1 MISFHKHHGL
11 LILEYQA
18 SGYNDATWID
28 EKFENNESAT
38 IARTFT
44 FSSRKLIEAEQLGN
58 DKDEKVRY
66 FKLGVLENGYYS
78 ISANILNIKH
88 DLKISEKVNVEKST
102 FIVYELGSVFKTI
115 DKYIDE
121 PIVIGGNSENAI
133 PLEDFE
139 SMLKSFPTRTEVHHY
154 VGARVQRLLGDYF
167 GTMQDSELKLK
178 KHLERKKELKTK
190 PKPSL
195 IVEYEVVKFK
205 FYLNQLKDMLKC
217 AESYKEKDWQKKII
231 EIILAIYPKYIS
243 ILENLY
249 VKDFYSSQN
258 KTISRYIDLA
268 LVDVTGNIDIVEI
281 KRPFEDKLLAKGL
294 YRDNYVPHRELS
306 GAIMQAEKYL
316 FHLNKWGV
324 SGEKSITNTY
334 ESQLPENIKIKIT
347 NPKSIVILGRSA
359 DFEDKQNFDFEI
371 IKRKYSNVVDI
382 VTYDDLLVRLE
393 NIVQQLSKKLI
404 SPLK

>member
-18 SGYNDATWID
+18 SRNNNAVWVD
-28 EKFENNESAT
+28 EKFENGESVFIASKIFNFLGEDT
-38 IARTFT
+38 IT
-44 FSSRKLIEAEQLGN
+44 AERLGYSE
-58 DKDEKVRY
+58 DEQTRY
-66 FKLGVLENGYYS
+66 FRLGVLENGYYS
-78 ISANILNIKH
+78 IRANILNIKH

-102 FIVYELGSVFKTI
+102 FIAYELGSVFKTI

-190 PKPSL
+190 PKPNL
-195 IVEYEVVKFK
+195 IAEYEVVKFE
-205 FYLNQLKDMLKC
+205 FYLNQLKDMLEC
-217 AESYKEKDWQKKII
+217 AESYAEKDWQNKII

-243 ILENLY
+243 VLEN
-249 VKDFYSSQN
+249 VRIKDSYSKEN
-258 KTISRYIDLA
+258 ETTWRYIDLA
-268 LVDVTGNIDIVEI
+268 LVDTVGNIDVIEI
-281 KRPFEDKLLAKGL
+281 KRPFENKLLAKGL

-306 GAIMQAEKYL
+306 GATMQAEKYL

-324 SGEKSITNTY
+324 TGENSITNTY
-334 ESQLPENIKIKIT
+334 QNQLPENIKIKIT
-347 NPKSIVILGRSA
+347 NPKSIIILGRSA
-359 DFEDKQNFDFEI
+359 DFEDKQSFDFEI
-371 IKRKYSNVVDI
+371 IKRKYSNIIDI
-382 VTYDDLLVRLE
+382 ITYDDLLTRLE
-393 NIVQQLSKKLI
+393 NIVKQLSKKVN
-404 SPLK
+404 